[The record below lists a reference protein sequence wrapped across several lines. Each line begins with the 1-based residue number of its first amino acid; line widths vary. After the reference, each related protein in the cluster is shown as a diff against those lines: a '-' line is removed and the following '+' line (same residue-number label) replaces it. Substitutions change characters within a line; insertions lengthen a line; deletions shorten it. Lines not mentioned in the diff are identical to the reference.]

1 MKESNEKQN
10 TIPSSSKQ
18 LTPRSITPPKFSPLD
33 SNQKLSPL
41 SVPKKTAA
49 FTTELPKRNELPI
62 NSPFQLSI
70 IDNKHNISEDIINE
84 SVLNEIPTTLPRLSQ
99 ANVELVQHLTESP
112 FISRIVVS
120 LTQTNPVQKDL
131 YGKIIFSV
139 FNEEL
144 YAQPFY
150 FYYQCDRI
158 AAVLF
163 RAQKLF
169 SLRNKLRKPNQ
180 TGKDNSN
187 STFCFCVNE
196 VPPVESSNVIVE
208 HNQHGGSSSSNGGSS
223 NKNVSPLKNN
233 ALRNKLNINQHNEY
247 DTNVHSSCGSG
258 SGNNNVNSNSNN
270 NTAHRQHKT
279 NLFQVSPIST
289 NMKVTYTPS
298 ITDNNNVNTLSN
310 TKQATTSNTASKNP
324 NTNSKKKQ
332 TVRFH
337 STITEDNVISQRSPP
352 HKTNLNTKNSNIK
365 KLNFNNNTNNNNNT
379 NVPKNR
385 NASRNQK
392 QQTKPFPKETPLF
405 NSTNMTSLF
414 LTKIPNR
421 VSNESNLQLDLAYS
435 KAKDAARVV
444 RRLEYSYNMKLSM
457 MYSKPIH
464 KKNARVIQN
473 WWRTLQFRQQTNTI
487 IKNIQKYIRGYL
499 SRVSFVNVL
508 HVYRDIIPFLKVV
521 DKIISRRLYI
531 NAFHKLLCKYGILKI
546 HRLIKP
552 KAQLIIKHLNE
563 FTKEMELKR
572 QIRTFNKKKCLRC
585 VMNKYH
591 IEYEIRKHI
600 YKLQARIKGLLLRG
614 TENGRLDIARRY
626 HPYLYY
632 YLKYAHCDGDDSGNK
647 YHNKLNAFKN
657 IVRAMKEKNLK
668 INYNVNNCYEYLNY
682 ILKRRVWNEF
692 KGYYYV
698 DKSETNPIKKRRNEV
713 KLLAKKKQ
721 WKDNKCSLSKY
732 FTRWKLYYKSY
743 NTIIKPT
750 LYSKLDH
757 IWLIFLYHKK
767 VMEQIFL
774 YKLNYIKHQQHTNQN
789 NVLNRLIN
797 IYAKRT
803 TINNAN
809 LIMNAYFQ
817 KWKKQHQLH
826 TLNSVNNTLNTFFK
840 NAYHKLQQ
848 EKKHKLIRLF
858 NIYQHNMRNCFHKW
872 RFENI
877 RYKLLAHKLFTL
889 AKRKVLISKRLFS
902 LRKNM
907 NSLSKRQLKYKRKTF
922 KTFQR
927 NTGMLY
933 RYFLTTNVQISFYH
947 KNRKYFSLRKYR
959 MLKYMINKMNNL
971 KRINHWDRL
980 KYEIFTLWKSCNRFI
995 QFKSTLNKFITKRIT
1010 VYDNLKLQKMMV
1022 WYRKVL
1028 MLNIKVRTL
1037 FLQRQ
1042 IKKFLKR
1049 VIKPSQ
1055 K

>member
-10 TIPSSSKQ
+10 TIQSSKHI
-18 LTPRSITPPKFSPLD
+18 TPLSITPPKFSPLD

-41 SVPKKTAA
+41 SVPKKTAT

-84 SVLNEIPTTLPRLSQ
+84 SVLNEIPTTIPRLSQ

-112 FISRIVVS
+112 FISQIVVS
-120 LTQTNPVQKDL
+120 LTQPNPVQKDV
-131 YGKIIFSV
+131 YGKIIFSI
-139 FNEEL
+139 FNEDL
-144 YAQPFY
+144 YTQPFY
-150 FYYQCDRI
+150 FYYECDRI

-163 RAQKLF
+163 RSQKLF
-169 SLRNKLRKPNQ
+169 SLRNKLRKPTQ
-180 TGKDNSN
+180 LKDNSN

-196 VPPVESSNVIVE
+196 VPPVESNMIE
-208 HNQHGGSSSSNGGSS
+208 HNQHINN
-223 NKNVSPLKNN
+223 NKNVSPVKH
-233 ALRNKLNINQHNEY
+233 AQRNKLTINQHDEY
-247 DTNVHSSCGSG
+247 DTNIH
-258 SGNNNVNSNSNN
+258 NNNNNNINSNATNKN
-270 NTAHRQHKT
+270 KT

-289 NMKVTYTPS
+289 NMKLTYTPS

-310 TKQATTSNTASKNP
+310 TKQVSNTIGKSTV

-332 TVRFH
+332 QTVRFNSH
-337 STITEDNVISQRSPP
+337 QINEDNVFSQRSPP
-352 HKTNLNTKNSNIK
+352 QKNNNKNSNIK
-365 KLNFNNNTNNNNNT
+365 KLNFNNATQ
-379 NVPKNR
+379 NR
-385 NASRNQK
+385 NTSRNQK
-392 QQTKPFPKETPLF
+392 QSKPFPKETPLF

-414 LTKIPNR
+414 LTKIPKR
-421 VSNESNLQLDLAYS
+421 VPNESNLQLDLAYS

-473 WWRTLQFRQQTNTI
+473 WWRTLQFRKQTNVI

-499 SRVSFVNVL
+499 SRVSFGNVL
-508 HVYRDIIPFLKVV
+508 HVYRDIVPFLKVI

-591 IEYEIRKHI
+591 VEYEIRKHI
-600 YKLQARIKGLLLRG
+600 CKAQAHIRGFLLRG
-614 TENGRLDIARRY
+614 TENERLEIARKY

-632 YLKYAHCDGDDSGNK
+632 YLKYACDSKKGSNDK
-647 YHNKLNAFKN
+647 YKEKLTAFKN
-657 IVRAMKEKNLK
+657 IIRAIKERNLK
-668 INYNVNNCYEYLNY
+668 VNYKVNNCYEYLNY
-682 ILKRRVWNEF
+682 ILKQRIWNEF

-698 DKSETNPIKKRRNEV
+698 DKRETNPIKKRQNEL
-713 KLLAKKKQ
+713 KFLTKKKQ
-721 WKDNKCSLSKY
+721 WKDNKNSLSKY
-732 FTRWKLYYKSY
+732 FTKWKMYCKSY
-743 NTIIKPT
+743 HSIIKPN
-750 LYSKLDH
+750 LYSKLDQ

-767 VMEQIFL
+767 VLEQIFL
-774 YKLNYIKHQQHTNQN
+774 YKLNYIKLQQITNQN
-789 NVLNRLIN
+789 NSLKRLIN
-797 IYAKRT
+797 IYDKR
-803 TINNAN
+803 IDLNNN
-809 LIMNAYFQ
+809 MFILNSYFQ
-817 KWKKQHQLH
+817 KWKKIQQLH
-826 TLNSVNNTLNTFFK
+826 RLRSVNKTLNTFFK
-840 NAYHKLQQ
+840 NSYNKIQE
-848 EKKHKLIRLF
+848 EKKQKLLRLF
-858 NIYQHNMRNCFHKW
+858 NAYQHGMNDCFHKW
-872 RFENI
+872 RFENM
-877 RYKLLAHKLFTL
+877 RYKLLGQKMFKI
-889 AKRKVLISKRLFS
+889 AKRKVLVSKRLFS
-902 LRKNM
+902 LRKNL
-907 NSLSKRQLKYKRKTF
+907 NSLNKRQLKHKRRAF
-922 KTFQR
+922 KTFQK

-933 RYFLTTNVQISFYH
+933 RHFLTTNVQISFYH

-959 MLKYMINKMNNL
+959 MLKYMINKINNL
-971 KRINHWDRL
+971 KRINHWDRF
-980 KYEIFTLWKSCNRFI
+980 KYEIFAIWKSLNRFI
-995 QFKSTLNKFITKRIT
+995 QIKATLNKFITKRNDVI
-1010 VYDNLKLQKMMV
+1010 DNLKLQKMMT

-1028 MLNIKVRTL
+1028 MLNIKVKTL
-1037 FLQRQ
+1037 FLQRK

-1049 VIKPSQ
+1049 IKPSQ

>member
-1 MKESNEKQN
+1 MKDSNEKQN
-10 TIPSSSKQ
+10 TIHSSKQ
-18 LTPRSITPPKFSPLD
+18 VTPRSITPPKFSPLD

-41 SVPKKTAA
+41 SVPKKKAT

-131 YGKIIFSV
+131 YGKIIFSM

-150 FYYQCDRI
+150 FYYECDRI
-158 AAVLF
+158 AAVLY

-169 SLRNKLRKPNQ
+169 SLRNKLKKPNQ
-180 TGKDNSN
+180 VVKDNSN

-208 HNQHGGSSSSNGGSS
+208 HNQHGGNGVSSSGGN

-233 ALRNKLNINQHNEY
+233 ALRNKLNMNQHDEY
-247 DTNVHSSCGSG
+247 DTNVHGG
-258 SGNNNVNSNSNN
+258 GNNNMNSNN
-270 NTAHRQHKT
+270 NAANRQHKT

-310 TKQATTSNTASKNP
+310 TKQATNSNTAGKTT

-337 STITEDNVISQRSPP
+337 STTITEDNVISQRSPP
-352 HKTNLNTKNSNIK
+352 HKTTNNTKNSNIK
-365 KLNFNNNTNNNNNT
+365 KLNFNNNNNT
-379 NVPKNR
+379 NAPKNR

-473 WWRTLQFRQQTNTI
+473 WWRTLQFRQQTNVI

-499 SRVSFVNVL
+499 SRVSFTNVL

-521 DKIISRRLYI
+521 DKIISRRLYT

-591 IEYEIRKHI
+591 IEYEIRKYI
-600 YKLQARIKGLLLRG
+600 CKLQARIKGLLLRG

-632 YLKYAHCDGDDSGNK
+632 YLKYAHNNGNGSGDK
-647 YHNKLNAFKN
+647 YKDKLNAFKN
-657 IVRAMKEKNLK
+657 IVRFIKERNLK

-682 ILKRRVWNEF
+682 ILKRRIWNEF

-698 DKSETNPIKKRRNEV
+698 DKTEMNPIKKRRNEL
-713 KLLAKKKQ
+713 KLLAKRKL

-732 FTRWKLYYKSY
+732 FTRWKLYCKSY
-743 NTIIKPT
+743 TTIIKPT
-750 LYSKLDH
+750 LYSKLDQ

-789 NVLNRLIN
+789 NALTRLIN
-797 IYAKRT
+797 IYSKRT
-803 TINNAN
+803 TLNNDK
-809 LIMNAYFQ
+809 LILNAYFQ

-826 TLNSVNNTLNTFFK
+826 KLNSVNTTLNTFFK

-848 EKKHKLIRLF
+848 EKKQKLIRLF
-858 NIYQHNMRNCFHKW
+858 NVYQHSVKDRFHKW

-877 RYKLLAHKLFTL
+877 RYKLLAHKLFKL
-889 AKRKVLISKRLFS
+889 AKRKVLLSKRLFS

-907 NSLSKRQLKYKRKTF
+907 NSLCKRQLKYKRKTF

-933 RYFLTTNVQISFYH
+933 RHFLTTNVQISFYH

-980 KYEIFTLWKSCNRFI
+980 KYEVFTLWKSSNRFI
-995 QFKSTLNKFITKRIT
+995 QFKSTLNKFITKRINL
-1010 VYDNLKLQKMMV
+1010 YDNLKLQKMMV

-1042 IKKFLKR
+1042 IKKYLKR